1 MQTNPTTN
9 RSTASSKCRG
19 AATIRPGDQVR
30 IYDSFH
36 AAYHW
41 HRVDE
46 VITGACPQI
55 KVNGYDW
62 FISASLVNG
71 HRKGGRRNG

>member
-19 AATIRPGDQVR
+19 AATIRPGDTVR
-30 IYDSFH
+30 LYDAFYGQ
-36 AAYHW
+36 YHW

-46 VITGACPQI
+46 VITGARPQI
-55 KVNGYDW
+55 KVDAYESY
-62 FISASLVNG
+62 ISTSLVSG
-71 HRKGGRRNG
+71 HRKGAKRNG